1 MAASA
6 WPHHQDDRKDL
17 GFVPASPCGCNGANQ
32 HSLQRQACWSQCQD
46 LRLWEDGE
54 RGMTTS
60 ALDGFYFTCPHALD
74 CHLLEL
80 LVYYGRKGTRRKGAL
95 HLAFAFNVS
104 FLFLGFILKGFGHSL
119 RSTVNF
125 SPQPENCPIPSLP
138 GTPANSKKNKSA
150 SWPRGIFVAAQRR
163 EGWWMLPRPK
173 WPHDSQRKKVR
184 KSGTQTPP
192 HRRVLPCSSLRVPCA
207 FILQNVLSC
216 SGKTEPTLLYTDY
229 GRLSSSHSLRN

>member
-1 MAASA
+1 
-6 WPHHQDDRKDL
+6 
-17 GFVPASPCGCNGANQ
+17 
-32 HSLQRQACWSQCQD
+32 
-46 LRLWEDGE
+46 
-54 RGMTTS
+54 MTTS

-138 GTPANSKKNKSA
+138 GTLANSKKKQVSLLA
-150 SWPRGIFVAAQRR
+150 PKHLCGGTEKGGLVDAA
-163 EGWWMLPRPK
+163 P
-173 WPHDSQRKKVR
+173 SQ
-184 KSGTQTPP
+184 TTP
-192 HRRVLPCSSLRVPCA
+192 
-207 FILQNVLSC
+207 
-216 SGKTEPTLLYTDY
+216 
-229 GRLSSSHSLRN
+229 